1 MSTPDPTGPDSRGP
15 EPTGPE
21 PAGAP
26 APEVT
31 FTPQMDEQILR
42 GMVVDEVELLRE
54 MSTRGHSPKTIRARA
69 THLGLTQQIV
79 MRCRLAGSWPSMR
92 VCLACELRFL
102 SLGSHHRLCKRCQP
116 QR

>member
-1 MSTPDPTGPDSRGP
+1 MSTPDPTGPDA
-15 EPTGPE
+15 TGPE
-21 PAGAP
+21 PAGAT
-26 APEVT
+26 APEVV

-42 GMVVDEVELLRE
+42 GLCEDEVALLRE
-54 MSTRGHSPKTIRARA
+54 MGASGHSASVIRARA

-79 MRCRLAGSWPSMR
+79 MRCRLNGSWPSMR

-102 SLGSHHRLCKRCQP
+102 SMGSHHRLCKRCQP